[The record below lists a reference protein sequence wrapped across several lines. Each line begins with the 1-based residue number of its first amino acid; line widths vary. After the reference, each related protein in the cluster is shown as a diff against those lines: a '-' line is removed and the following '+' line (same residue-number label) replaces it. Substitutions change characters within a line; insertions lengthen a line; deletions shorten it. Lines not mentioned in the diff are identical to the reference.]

1 LVTLAGAF
9 HPGFGQVLA
18 PPPPPPPS
26 AVGSQAEPPA
36 DLRLLKAGFRRSLLA
51 AALPEMKAHREEL
64 LALEKKL
71 AAAQDFAGAV
81 KARDER
87 AKLERQI
94 GAFEQEAAIL
104 DARPAVENAA
114 RLAARIELKL
124 SDAKLTGSR
133 LDGKDGAIVGWD
145 QPNASATWQLPGLPP
160 GGYEVL
166 LRCTGHAGEVIIKE
180 AFYSLTTSCK
190 ATTETSLE
198 QNLGVLRIRAGTGS
212 LTLGVAQPEKCS
224 EWRVYSVVLVPPSF

>member
-1 LVTLAGAF
+1 VAA
-9 HPGFGQVLA
+9 
-18 PPPPPPPS
+18 
-26 AVGSQAEPPA
+26 SQAEPPA
-36 DLRLLKAGFRRSLLA
+36 DLRPLKAAFRRNLLTA
-51 AALPEMKAHREEL
+51 AIPEMKAHREEL

-87 AKLERQI
+87 AKLDSQI
-94 GAFEQEAAIL
+94 GALEQEAAIL
-104 DARPAVENAA
+104 DSRPAVGNAA

-124 SDAKLTGSR
+124 SEAKLMGTQM
-133 LDGKDGAIVGWD
+133 DGKDGAIIGWN

-166 LRCTGHAGEVIIKE
+166 LRCTGHAGEVILKE

-190 ATTETSLE
+190 AATEKSLE
-198 QNLGVLRIRAGTGS
+198 QNLGVLRIRAGTGT

-224 EWRVYSVVLVPPSF
+224 EWRVYSLVLVPPSS

>member
-1 LVTLAGAF
+1 
-9 HPGFGQVLA
+9 
-18 PPPPPPPS
+18 
-26 AVGSQAEPPA
+26 
-36 DLRLLKAGFRRSLLA
+36 LA
-51 AALPEMKAHREEL
+51 AAIPEMKAHRGEL

-87 AKLERQI
+87 AKLDKEI
-94 GAFEQEAAIL
+94 EAFEQEAAIL
-104 DARPAVENAA
+104 DSRPSLGNAA

-124 SDAKLTGSR
+124 SDAKLTGGQV
-133 LDGKDGAIVGWD
+133 DQKDGAIIGWN

-166 LRCTGHAGEVIIKE
+166 LRCTGPAGEVIVKE

-190 ATTETSLE
+190 ATKEKSLE
-198 QNLGVLRIRAGTGS
+198 QNLGVLRIRAGTGT

>member
-1 LVTLAGAF
+1 
-9 HPGFGQVLA
+9 
-18 PPPPPPPS
+18 
-26 AVGSQAEPPA
+26 
-36 DLRLLKAGFRRSLLA
+36 LKAGFRRSLLA
-51 AALPEMKAHREEL
+51 AAIPEMKAHHEEL
-64 LALEKKL
+64 LSLEKKL
-71 AAAQDFAGAV
+71 AAAQDFAGAI

-87 AKLERQI
+87 AKLDKEI

-104 DARPAVENAA
+104 NSRPAVENAA
-114 RLAARIELKL
+114 RLAARIELKP
-124 SDAKLTGSR
+124 SDAKLTGGQV
-133 LDGKDGAIVGWD
+133 DQKDGAIIGWN

-160 GGYEVL
+160 GGYEVI
-166 LRCTGHAGEVIIKE
+166 LRCTGAAGEVIIKE

-190 ATTETSLE
+190 ATTEKSIE

>member
-1 LVTLAGAF
+1 
-9 HPGFGQVLA
+9 
-18 PPPPPPPS
+18 
-26 AVGSQAEPPA
+26 
-36 DLRLLKAGFRRSLLA
+36 
-51 AALPEMKAHREEL
+51 MKAHREEL

-87 AKLERQI
+87 AKLDKEI

-104 DARPAVENAA
+104 NSRPAVANAA

-124 SDAKLTGSR
+124 TDAKLTGSQ
-133 LDGKDGAIVGWD
+133 LDEKDGAIFGWN

-166 LRCTGHAGEVIIKE
+166 LRCTGPAGEVIVKE

-190 ATTETSLE
+190 ATKEKSLE
-198 QNLGVLRIRAGTGS
+198 QNLGVLRIRAGTGTLS
-212 LTLGVAQPEKCS
+212 LGVAQPEKCS